1 MTRRVMGKD
10 AQTVAGVAAA
20 ALLVLSSL
28 ALIAQAGDD
37 EPVAEVLG
45 QSVERTTTTTAEVEE
60 TTTTSAPV
68 LSPVPIEE
76 TTTSI
81 VADATSTTAQTTTTA
96 GAPTG
101 RTVERADTS
110 SSFDYRSDGGGG
122 MATSDNAPPRDPF
135 KFSAL
140 GSDVDHDGVA
150 ELRSTMANQTNREI
164 VFPDGLVLRFVIK
177 RDGQQWRTVELR
189 FPDTRSLPAG
199 GSLEI
204 ESATPLQQQYGHYEV
219 TGEVTIEYR

>member
-1 MTRRVMGKD
+1 MD
-10 AQTVAGVAAA
+10 AHSAVGIATVA
-20 ALLVLSSL
+20 LMVLSSV

-37 EPVAEVLG
+37 DPATEVLG
-45 QSVERTTTTTAEVEE
+45 QAVERTTTTPVPVEE
-60 TTTTSAPV
+60 TTTTSVAV
-68 LSPVPIEE
+68 LTPIPIEE
-76 TTTSI
+76 TTTSA
-81 VADATSTTAQTTTTA
+81 VPGTTSTTAPGATTTT

-101 RTVERADTS
+101 RTVERADTTS
-110 SSFDYRSDGGGG
+110 AFDYRSDGGGG
-122 MATSDNAPPRDPF
+122 MATTDNAPPRDPF

-164 VFPDGLVLRFVIK
+164 AFPDGLILRFVIR

-219 TGEVTIEYR
+219 TGEVTIDYR